1 MDKEDKLSEIQK
13 KLRKE
18 KQDQHLFNKTMV
30 YALKYMSEIDNR
42 KVYPSKEA
50 INNLKLF
57 DENLPDEPTSA
68 EEVIDFLNTNGAPAT
83 TAIMGSRYFGFVN
96 GGATPAGLCAKTLGT
111 FWDQNTAMNVIS
123 PIAAKLEAVVE
134 GWLNQVLNLPNET
147 VAGFVSGTST
157 ANFCGLAAARY
168 RQLQNL
174 GWNLNEEGLFDA
186 PKLRIVT
193 GKHAHSAILKAIS
206 LLGFG
211 KNNIE
216 WVEVDE
222 QGRIIPEAIP
232 TLDESSILIL
242 QAGNVNSGSFD
253 PFEKICA
260 KAKAE
265 KAWIHIDGAFG
276 LWAAAVDQ
284 LKYLTKGIELA
295 DSWAVDGHKTL
306 NTPYD
311 CGISLCKD
319 EEAMISALHMQAA
332 YIILSEERDGMF
344 YTPEMSRRARII
356 ELWATLKNLGQQG
369 IDEMVF
375 GLHQNAALFAK
386 NIAKV
391 DGFTVLN
398 EVVFNQ
404 VIVKCNGDELTQQV
418 MERIQKHGVCWVG
431 GSTWFGEKVIRISIC
446 SWMTT
451 EADILKTVASFES
464 CLKEIL
470 SQD

>member
-1 MDKEDKLSEIQK
+1 MNKEDKISNIQK
-13 KLRKE
+13 KLCEER
-18 KQDQHLFNKTMV
+18 QDQQLLNNTML
-30 YALKYMSEIDNR
+30 YAQKYVSEIDNR
-42 KVYPSKEA
+42 KVYPSQTA
-50 INNLKLF
+50 IDNLKQF
-57 DENLPDEPTSA
+57 DENLPIEPSSA
-68 EEVIDFLNTNGAPAT
+68 REIIDFLNINGAPAT
-83 TAIMGSRYFGFVN
+83 TAIMGGRYFGFVN
-96 GGATPAGLCAKTLGT
+96 GGATPVGLCAKTLGT
-111 FWDQNTAMNVIS
+111 FWDQNTALNVIS
-123 PIAAKLEAVVE
+123 PLAAKLEAVVE
-134 GWLNQVLNLPNET
+134 GWLKQILNLPNET

-174 GWNLNEEGLFDA
+174 GWNLNEQGLFNA
-186 PKLRIVT
+186 PNLRVIT
-193 GKHAHSAILKAIS
+193 GKHAHSTILKAVS

-216 WVEVDE
+216 WVETDE

-253 PFEKICA
+253 SFEKICA

-265 KAWIHIDGAFG
+265 KAWIHVDGAFG
-276 LWAAAVDQ
+276 LWAATVNQ
-284 LKYLTKGIELA
+284 LKHLTKGMELA

-319 EEAMISALHMQAA
+319 EEAMITALHMQGA

-356 ELWATLKNLGQQG
+356 ELWATLKNLGKQG
-369 IDEMVF
+369 IDEMVW
-375 GLHQNAALFAK
+375 GLHQNAVLFAE
-386 NIAKV
+386 NITKV
-391 DGFTVLN
+391 DGFTVVN

-404 VIVKCNGDELTQQV
+404 VIVKCNSDQLTQQV
-418 MERIQKHGVCWVG
+418 MERIQEQGVCWVG
-431 GSTWFGEKVIRISIC
+431 GSSWFGEKVIRISVC

-451 EADILKTVASFES
+451 ESDILKTVASFES

-470 SQD
+470 N